1 MPDHGEATD
10 AVKTGNVDSTEDNI
24 NLTDD
29 IGVMIMYLQLDAVY
43 SSFVPQYQLNRT
55 LRVLNT
61 CSKNK

>member
-1 MPDHGEATD
+1 MPDHGQATD
-10 AVKTGNVDSTEDNI
+10 AGKTGNVDSTEDNI

-43 SSFVPQYQLNRT
+43 SSFVPQYQLNPT